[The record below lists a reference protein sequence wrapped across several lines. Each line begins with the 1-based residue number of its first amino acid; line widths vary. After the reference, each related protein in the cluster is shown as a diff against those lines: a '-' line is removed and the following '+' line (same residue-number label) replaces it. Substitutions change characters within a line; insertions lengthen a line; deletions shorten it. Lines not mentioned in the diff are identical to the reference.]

1 MQAAPRSHA
10 KLRHISV
17 PYDCS
22 LAAPKPRAPANP
34 AGTPNSHRGSELK
47 IFINGRFLSQKLT
60 GVQRYAAEMVKAI
73 DVLLASEQT
82 PASLRHADWQLL
94 TPSDAS
100 ERLELDRIK
109 IRAVGRLHGH
119 AWDQVELARA
129 AAGGRLISLA
139 NSGPIFHRDHIV
151 VIHDAQVFRRPDFFS
166 WRYLTVHRT
175 MGRLLARHASIATVS
190 AFSRSELAEVLNLAA
205 SSIAVF
211 PNSAEHFAATK
222 PDPGILA
229 RLGVRPRK
237 FFLFVGSRTKNKNL
251 SVAIRATQLLDR
263 PDVPLVIVGGDN
275 SKVFQDNSGEAS
287 AGLVLAGR
295 LTDSEIAAL
304 YAHASAFVFPSL
316 YEGFGVPPLEAMLFG
331 CPVIASTADAVV
343 ETCGDAAAYFR
354 ASDADALKQLMLER
368 LAIGP
373 ISDQE
378 RMRQQDRVAFYSWT
392 KSAQA
397 LLDRLAA
404 PVNIASAA

>member
-1 MQAAPRSHA
+1 MQAVPRSHA
-10 KLRHISV
+10 ELRHISV

-22 LAAPKPRAPANP
+22 RAVPPARASREPGRNS
-34 AGTPNSHRGSELK
+34 NSHRGSQLK

-73 DVLLASEQT
+73 DLLLASEQI

-94 TPSDAS
+94 TPADAS
-100 ERLELDRIK
+100 ERLDLDRIE
-109 IRAVGRLHGH
+109 IRTVGRLHGH
-119 AWDQVELARA
+119 AWDQIELARA

-139 NSGPIFHRDHIV
+139 NSGPVFHRDHIV
-151 VIHDAQVFRRPDFFS
+151 VIHDAQVFRRPDFFN
-166 WRYLTVHRT
+166 WRYLAVHRT

-190 AFSRSELAEVLNLAA
+190 AFSRSELADVLNLAA
-205 SSIAVF
+205 SRIPVF
-211 PNSAEHFAATK
+211 PNSAEHFAATQ
-222 PDPGILA
+222 PDPGILV
-229 RLGVRPRK
+229 RLGLRPRK

-251 SVAIRATQLLDR
+251 SVAIRAAQLLDR
-263 PDVPLVIVGGDN
+263 SDVPLVIVGGDN
-275 SKVFQDNSGEAS
+275 SKVFQDNSGEAR

-304 YAHASAFVFPSL
+304 YEHATAFVFPSL

-331 CPVIASTADAVV
+331 CPVIAATADAVV

-354 ASDADALKQLMLER
+354 ATDADALKQLMLER
-368 LAIGP
+368 LAAGP

-378 RMRQQDRVAFYSWT
+378 RMRQQDRVAFYSWK
-392 KSAQA
+392 KSAKA
-397 LLDRLAA
+397 LLDHLAEPA
-404 PVNIASAA
+404 NVASAA